1 MVNLPVSIVDM
12 NTVALGTRDRMA
24 AAAADLFYAEG
35 ITASGVDAI
44 ARHAAVAK
52 PTLYSHFRSKADLVV
67 AALAAQHRGREQM
80 MERWLV
86 ERSAAPPALRLLAV
100 FDWLEAWSAEAGGR
114 GCPFLNA
121 AAELVGPQ
129 YQAAREV
136 VRQHKAWWLALLAGL
151 ARDAGARNP
160 DTLAQEL
167 LLLMDGANA
176 RVLVTGDPSMVAVAR
191 GIATR
196 LVCESLGLAPAVPGD
211 DPARATDA

>member
-1 MVNLPVSIVDM
+1 MDKSL
-12 NTVALGTRDRMA
+12 LGTRDRVT

-44 ARHAAVAK
+44 ARYAAVAK

-67 AALAAQHRGREQM
+67 AALAGQHRAREQM
-80 MERWLV
+80 IERWL
-86 ERSAAPPALRLLAV
+86 ERAAAPPADRLLAV
-100 FDWLEAWSAEAGGR
+100 FDWLEAWSGEAGGR

-129 YQAAREV
+129 YEAARDV
-136 VRQHKAWWLALLAGL
+136 VQQHKAWWLALLAGL
-151 ARDAGARNP
+151 ARDAGAPNP

-176 RVLVTGDPSMVAVAR
+176 RVLVTGDPSMVAIAR

-196 LVCESLGLAPAVPGD
+196 LVCESLGLASAVPGD
-211 DPARATDA
+211 DPAGASEE